1 MGVNKDRRG
10 YLLPGCYTMNRTEK
24 EKFQVAFMNLES
36 LLQKDKN
43 AVIPAEEIMDW
54 LENFTGWKHYETS
67 L

>member
-1 MGVNKDRRG
+1 
-10 YLLPGCYTMNRTEK
+10 MNRTEK